1 MGGFGLV
8 LSQKDGGFGIV
19 VDQLVAWHH
28 SLRGPGEILREFTI
42 DLEIPTTS
50 SLDSIRRSRARLR
63 R

>member
-8 LSQKDGGFGIV
+8 LSQKDGGFGIAI
-19 VDQLVAWHH
+19 DQLVDWRH
-28 SLRGPGEILREFTI
+28 SLRGPGEILHEVTI

-50 SLDSIRRSRARLR
+50 SLDSIRRTRVRLR